1 MNGDV
6 NARRNLGTME
16 GQAGNYQRAMKH
28 LLISAK
34 SGDDRSLDGVKK
46 GYMSGFVTKEQYTNT
61 LREYQK
67 SQDETKSDAR
77 DKARAFYEMHVMPL
91 I

>member
-16 GQAGNYQRAMKH
+16 GQAGNYQAFKH
-28 LLISAK
+28 LMISAK

-46 GYMSGFVTKEQYTNT
+46 GYMSGYITKEQYANT
-61 LREYQK
+61 LREYQN
-67 SQDETKSDAR
+67 SQDEMKSDAR
-77 DKARAFYEMHVMPL
+77 DKALAVRNQRMGG
-91 I
+91 